1 VGVYSVIVGLL
12 GFLFILSETACA
24 ESGWVRFAANSG
36 RDAKANLQLTQAP
49 LDFALD
55 TIAKSAQ
62 LQIHYSNLPEGSFT
76 VTCVEPTLT
85 RIFSC
90 MLNGKA
96 HLAFRYLQN
105 TQSAPGKLA
114 EVWVFGMHDVP
125 KEIALASETNQ
136 DSGITKGG
144 LAARDA
150 LLSALSDTN
159 AEVRTQAVSTLA
171 NYRGP
176 DSSDLLQSVLLDS
189 DASVRLMAVD
199 QADGHPHLL
208 RQALNDSDASV
219 RAYAALKLKALSTP

>member
-1 VGVYSVIVGLL
+1 VGVYSVIVGLI
-12 GFLFILSETACA
+12 GFLFILSDTACA
-24 ESGWVRFAANSG
+24 ESGWVRFTANSG
-36 RDAKANLQLTQAP
+36 RDAKANLQLNQAP

-55 TIAKSAQ
+55 AIAKTAQ
-62 LQIHYSNLPEGSFT
+62 LQIHYSKLPEGSFNI
-76 VTCVEPTLT
+76 TCEEPTLT

-96 HLAFRYLQN
+96 HLAFRYLFN

-114 EVWVFGMHDVP
+114 EVWVFGKHDSP
-125 KEIALASETNQ
+125 KGITVSPETKQ
-136 DSGITKGG
+136 DSGTTNSV

-171 NYRGP
+171 NYHGP

-199 QADGHPHLL
+199 QADGHPNLL

-219 RAYAALKLKALSTP
+219 RAYAALKLKALSEQ